1 MADGHGVNGKLVSE
15 YVKTVLAKEVEQS
28 IKYTFDQAKINQR
41 VVDSTE
47 VKEQLDKSF
56 LRVTEGLY
64 KNSGINLRFSGSTC
78 VSVLI
83 VGNKVFCANVGD
95 SRATLARKKDLGN
108 GQFKL
113 VGIPLNRDHKAD
125 EPDEQQRIIQS
136 GGRVAAYRDMQGN
149 PLGPARVW
157 HMHEDIP
164 GLAMSRSFGD
174 QAAAEVG
181 VNAIPEITEM
191 NLIESD
197 KFLILAS
204 DGVWEFISND

>member
-1 MADGHGVNGKLVSE
+1 M
-15 YVKTVLAKEVEQS
+15 
-28 IKYTFDQAKINQR
+28 
-41 VVDSTE
+41 
-47 VKEQLDKSF
+47 
-56 LRVTEGLY
+56 
-64 KNSGINLRFSGSTC
+64 
-78 VSVLI
+78 
-83 VGNKVFCANVGD
+83 
-95 SRATLARKKDLGN
+95 ARKKDLGN
-108 GQFKL
+108 GQYKL

>member
-1 MADGHGVNGKLVSE
+1 M
-15 YVKTVLAKEVEQS
+15 
-28 IKYTFDQAKINQR
+28 
-41 VVDSTE
+41 
-47 VKEQLDKSF
+47 
-56 LRVTEGLY
+56 
-64 KNSGINLRFSGSTC
+64 
-78 VSVLI
+78 
-83 VGNKVFCANVGD
+83 
-95 SRATLARKKDLGN
+95 
-108 GQFKL
+108 

-125 EPDEQQRIIQS
+125 EPDEQQRILNA

-157 HMHEDIP
+157 HLNEDIP

-191 NLIESD
+191 NLLESD

-204 DGVWEFISND
+204 DGVWEFISNDQAVNIVMPHYQNNSAEKAAEALIREALKRWQEEDTSIDDITCIIIFLNIQ